1 MSYLISFTILLRL
14 VQSLLV
20 LRELPSDLGHNGVQ
34 FTVLGVVVVEVFFVF
49 PALLQG
55 QDRSVVAE
63 TPTFLVTH
71 LSNRPA
77 RD

>member
-34 FTVLGVVVVEVFFVF
+34 FPVLGVVVVEVFFVF
-49 PALLQG
+49 PALL
-55 QDRSVVAE
+55 
-63 TPTFLVTH
+63 
-71 LSNRPA
+71 
-77 RD
+77 